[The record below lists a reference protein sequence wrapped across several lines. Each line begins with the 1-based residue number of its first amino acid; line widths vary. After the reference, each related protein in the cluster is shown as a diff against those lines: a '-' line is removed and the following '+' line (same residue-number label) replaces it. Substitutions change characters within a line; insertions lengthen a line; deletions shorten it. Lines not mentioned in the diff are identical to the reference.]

1 VKLPAGPGA
10 DNSRLRYARPER
22 ARLVHAIWR
31 RALRRRTVLAMSLTE
46 NAKSLP
52 PPWDRIFSLGT
63 RTFVWGLLLAVL
75 YILSPF
81 LLLIFLTF
89 VFAYIQAH
97 GVDGLAHRI
106 RSRPLRVV
114 IVGLVFLGTLF
125 ATGFTLA
132 PQVNEQ
138 AVKFWAARETHIA
151 EADRQLDIFL
161 RNWPGVRDSFRKH
174 QRMKTLEELQGANGG
189 KPAAAEDPNREF
201 TRLLRDL
208 VTVLEALRAGKPLPR
223 HEGEGQG
230 EKGEA
235 TPPGAGHEDKE
246 GERPVDGAGA
256 APRQGEPGEQ
266 AKQDEPK
273 APAGTDPGQ
282 PITTANEPAVE
293 PQQPTPDPAE
303 TAPNEPLRLVSDLF
317 DKGLQI
323 LEDNPLAIGQSVLGY
338 ASAFLLALLFSFLI
352 VLDLPKI
359 KRGIGGLAETKVGFI
374 YSEVADNI
382 ADFGRVLGRA
392 LEAQLF
398 IAIVNT
404 ILTAIGMWMLGLDN
418 ILVLSTIVFF
428 CSFIPVAGTFLSS
441 TPICLVALQT
451 PGGVTTMLLA
461 IVLICIIHAIETY
474 VLNPQI
480 YGHHMHMN
488 PVVVLIVLTVGG
500 KLFGV
505 WGLLLG
511 IPVVN
516 YFWRHAIRQPEERP
530 ADT

>member
-1 VKLPAGPGA
+1 M
-10 DNSRLRYARPER
+10 S
-22 ARLVHAIWR
+22 
-31 RALRRRTVLAMSLTE
+31 SLTE

-106 RSRPLRVV
+106 KSRPLRVT

-138 AVKFWAARETHIA
+138 AMTFWKNRDDYIEQADVELDKFIRKWPAIHEPLLKHQEMARQEARAELESKKAIAGGIAKEAGAA
-151 EADRQLDIFL
+151 ADRVKD
-161 RNWPGVRDSFRKH
+161 D
-174 QRMKTLEELQGANGG
+174 
-189 KPAAAEDPNREF
+189 
-201 TRLLRDL
+201 
-208 VTVLEALRAGKPLPR
+208 AGS
-223 HEGEGQG
+223 GDGD
-230 EKGEA
+230 
-235 TPPGAGHEDKE
+235 PPGAS
-246 GERPVDGAGA
+246 P
-256 APRQGEPGEQ
+256 PEQ
-266 AKQDEPK
+266 AGQD
-273 APAGTDPGQ
+273 PAKTPGTDTQSPGS
-282 PITTANEPAVE
+282 PVPPPA
-293 PQQPTPDPAE
+293 TKLALI
-303 TAPNEPLRLVSDLF
+303 ADLF
-317 DKGLQI
+317 EKAKATLAASSLQ
-323 LEDNPLAIGQSVLGY
+323 IGQSVLGY

-359 KRGIGGLAETKVGFI
+359 SRGVRGLGNTKVGFI
-374 YSEVADNI
+374 YDEVADNI
-382 ADFGRVLGRA
+382 AGFGRVLGRA

-404 ILTAIGMWMLGLDN
+404 ILTAIGIWMLDFENL
-418 ILVLSTIVFF
+418 LVLSTIVFF
-428 CSFIPVAGTFLSS
+428 CSFIPVAGTFMSS
-441 TPICLVALQT
+441 APICLVALQT
-451 PGGVTTMLLA
+451 GGVGTMMLA
-461 IVLICIIHAIETY
+461 IMLICIIHAIETY

-511 IPVVN
+511 IPIVN
-516 YFWRHAIRQPEERP
+516 YIWRHAIRKPEERP
-530 ADT
+530 AEI